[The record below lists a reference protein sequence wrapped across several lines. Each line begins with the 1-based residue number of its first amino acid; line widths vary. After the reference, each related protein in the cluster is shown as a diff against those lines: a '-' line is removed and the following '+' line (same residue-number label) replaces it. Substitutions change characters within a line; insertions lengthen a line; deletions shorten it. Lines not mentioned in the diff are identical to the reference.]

1 MRMKSRTR
9 YLYPNG
15 IRSVIVVSAK
25 GKGYWHNE
33 DNTKSTP
40 FENLTVDDWI
50 TAKHYKEITYHQYI
64 MWLCFGEP
72 IVV

>member
-9 YLYPNG
+9 YTWDSSNDHVMVHKPNR
-15 IRSVIVVSAK
+15 INFR
-25 GKGYWHNE
+25 HRP
-33 DNTKSTP
+33 DNTTNKT
-40 FENLTVDDWI
+40 FFDYDGMINLG
-50 TAKHYKEITYHQYI
+50 YKEITYHQYI